1 MNKSSIYFSI
11 TVTFI
16 ALFVFTSIS
25 FVILYEGSKK
35 REEHFS
41 HKRTFDIAHSIRN
54 DLRKGRGITKELL
67 EHLKFM
73 DFIIIEEKSKILENP
88 NKISRFKKDMREH
101 MFYAFELDKKNYIY
115 IQNSRY
121 DILLLD
127 NYEPDDFR
135 TVMIFLFI
143 AILFAFAL
151 LYLNTMR
158 KLKPLKT
165 LKESVKNIGEEEFD
179 ILCATNKKDE
189 ISQLA
194 NEFDKTAKK
203 LKVLKESRNIFI
215 RNIMHELKT
224 PITKGQFLAQLPSN
238 DKNKESMQKVFYR
251 LESLINEFASI
262 EELISTKEKIEM
274 KEYLLS
280 DIVDNAM
287 DLLLDVDENVNQE
300 FGEIKMTV
308 DFKLFSIAVKNLM
321 DNAIKYST
329 DKKVTIKTQNS
340 SIVFQNK
347 GDRLKHSLNEYF
359 EPFFKDGNN
368 INQSFGL
375 GLYIVKHILDAHE
388 LTLHYEHESG
398 VNKFIIT

>member
-16 ALFVFTSIS
+16 VLFVFTSIS
-25 FVILYEGSKK
+25 FAILYEGSKQ

-54 DLRKGRGITKELL
+54 DMRRTHGITKELVQ
-67 EHLKFM
+67 HLQLM
-73 DFIIIEEKSKILENP
+73 DFQIIEKKSKILQNP
-88 NKISRFKKDMREH
+88 NKIRRFKRDLREH
-101 MFYAFELDKKNYIY
+101 MFYAFSLDNKNYIY
-115 IQNSRY
+115 IQNPRY
-121 DILLLD
+121 SILLLD
-127 NYEPDDFR
+127 NSKPDNFR

-143 AILFAFAL
+143 AILLAFAL
-151 LYLNTMR
+151 LYFNTMR
-158 KLKPLKT
+158 KLKPLKV

-194 NEFDKTAKK
+194 NEFDKSAKK
-203 LKVLKESRNIFI
+203 LKALKESRNVFI

-238 DKNKESMQKVFYR
+238 DTNKESMQKVFYR
-251 LESLINEFASI
+251 LESLINEFATI
-262 EELISTKEKIEM
+262 EELISTKEKIDK

-287 DLLLDVDENVNQE
+287 DLLLGVDENVKKE
-300 FGEIKMTV
+300 FDEIKVEV
-308 DFKLFSIAVKNLM
+308 DFKLFSIAVKNLI
-321 DNAIKYST
+321 DNAIKYSD
-329 DKKVTIKTQNS
+329 DKKVTIKTENS
-340 SIVFQNK
+340 AIVFQNR
-347 GDRLKHSLNEYF
+347 GDSLKHPLEEYF
-359 EPFFKDGNN
+359 EPFFKDGNST
-368 INQSFGL
+368 NQSFGL

-388 LTLHYEHESG
+388 LTLKYEHKDG
-398 VNKFIIT
+398 INRFIIV